1 MIGITEAISTGFI
14 NKNRSE
20 MTWVAY
26 IGRDSSVAKMG
37 AIGTKTNGVHIVGVF
52 FFKASGSQVVQL
64 LNLLKKNLTGVQFAG
79 YAVIT
84 PEVANLPIDI
94 PLNSPLSYC
103 AVLND
108 MVGESL
114 SLFFLNAL
122 QSSSKI
128 L

>member
-37 AIGTKTNGVHIVGVF
+37 AIGTKTNGVHIAGVF

-84 PEVANLPIDI
+84 LEVANLPVDI
-94 PLNSPLSYC
+94 PLNSAFILRCIVEWC
-103 AVLND
+103 AR
-108 MVGESL
+108 ESFSHL
-114 SLFFLNAL
+114 AKRSANTF
-122 QSSSKI
+122 
-128 L
+128 